1 MPLDEKAA
9 RLSSIL
15 QSYSRVALAFSG
27 GVDSSVLLKCALT
40 SLGAGNVLVLFGR
53 SELLKP
59 AEITRVENWP
69 ATNGYTQGI
78 DLETI
83 AIQPLSWKE
92 FVTNDPER
100 CYFCKLRLYSLFQ
113 ERMRKR
119 GYPILVDGTNIDDL
133 KSKRAGLR
141 AIHELGVKMPL
152 VEAGL
157 DKTDIRHLAKRLGLP
172 QWDQPSASC
181 LATRIPTGLA
191 VTPER
196 LLRIAEWENWL
207 EQCGFSG
214 CRVRLDEKSEDIAY
228 LEIQSYDFEKLASQ
242 SNRLTLLRY
251 FKNKGVKKIF
261 LDLESR

>member
-27 GVDSSVLLKCALT
+27 GVDSSVLLKCALN
-40 SLGAGNVLVLFGR
+40 SLGAGNVLVLFGK

-59 AEITRVENWP
+59 EEIARVENWP
-69 ATNGYTQGI
+69 ADNGYPQGI
-78 DLETI
+78 DRETI
-83 AIQPLSWKE
+83 TIQPLSWKE
-92 FVTNDPER
+92 FVTNDAER

-119 GYPILVDGTNIDDL
+119 GYSTLVDGTNIDDL

-141 AIHELGVKMPL
+141 AIHELDVKMPL

-157 DKTDIRHLAKRLGLP
+157 DKTDIRHLAKRLGLS

-191 VTPER
+191 ITPER
-196 LLRIAEWENWL
+196 LLQIEEWENWL
-207 EQCGFSG
+207 EQYGFSG
-214 CRVRLDEKSEDIAY
+214 CRVRLDKKLEDIAY
-228 LEIQSYDFEKLASQ
+228 LEIESPDFEKLVNP

-251 FKNKGVKKIF
+251 FKKKGVRKIF
-261 LDLESR
+261 LDMEGR